1 MLRFFRLSAI
11 EKLKSGRIPENAVSC
26 PFLCEKG
33 GLTFFDMVLL
43 AVRET
48 EKIALDKTNDTCYNK

>member
-11 EKLKSGRIPENAVSC
+11 EKSKSGRIPENAVSC
-26 PFLCEKG
+26 FFLCGKG
-33 GLTFFDMVLL
+33 GFAFVDMVLP